1 MVYSITL
8 SVAAIIFANLSMS
21 TTLEKIYEKCNKI
34 DLDD

>member
-8 SVAAIIFANLSMS
+8 SVAAIIFANLSLS
-21 TTLEKIYEKCNKI
+21 NTLDKIYAKCNKI